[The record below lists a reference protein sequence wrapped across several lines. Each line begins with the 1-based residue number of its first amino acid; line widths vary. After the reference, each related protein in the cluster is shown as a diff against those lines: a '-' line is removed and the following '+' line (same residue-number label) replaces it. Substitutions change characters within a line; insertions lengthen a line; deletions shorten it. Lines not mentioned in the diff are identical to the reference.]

1 LKKLFLAAAAICLM
15 LPAVASA
22 HFGWGDRGGINASE
36 MSELGFVGASLI
48 GAAVYLRFRIS
59 RKSK

>member
-1 LKKLFLAAAAICLM
+1 LKKASLAAVAICLM

-22 HFGWGDRGGINASE
+22 HFGWGGGGRINATE
-36 MSELGFVGASLI
+36 MGELGFVGASLI
-48 GAAVYLRFRIS
+48 GAAAYLRFRLS